1 MRSCQFTR
9 LVYGMKS
16 RFCRPLFIALAVA
29 MALAACGWFS
39 DANAAAKRKSRKKGR
54 EPAAQAAKSD
64 DAKPAE
70 DVSAK
75 RTRAKKRQGHRL
87 DPTVLRYM
95 PDDCCVFGQIE
106 VAPILQSGIGRKL
119 TRDGSGFWDD
129 HRERFAPLGLEVDQI
144 ERIAL
149 GAQSFDGGEISQYVS
164 VLFCKQPVA
173 WSEKEVAADGS
184 PWTTEKIG
192 TRMVWVKEGKEPWA
206 VCAVDDR
213 IVLAGSPDSLRA
225 VLKRDGPIELPET
238 LDQAR
243 RQLDTSA
250 AFAMSF
256 LSSDAI
262 GQMISIGSPI
272 GSQLAGQIE
281 AINVELDFDADL
293 AVRVAAVCS
302 NEAAAQQ
309 LNGLGTGFL
318 ALIQMQSLEDQEPE
332 VRDLIRSIS
341 FNVEG
346 PVLTT
351 SMKVPGEL
359 VNASTE
365 CSGQTAK
372 PARLLA
378 PAGRPETVPKLS
390 GIPLLT
396 PIPPMVLS
404 NNNAPAPAAF
414 SPYGVAPQYAPTP
427 TSPPTY
433 AGPIA
438 IPVPAPW
445 GQPYQRPE
453 QPTLEIADVIRLVEA
468 GVDDEVIVC
477 HMQKHCLAAML
488 TADDLILLTKSGAS
502 KQVITALQQIPL
514 KAKTSPA
521 GAKNPEYPPYQ
532 PGGQAQAPTP
542 EPDSNEVPQQSPLS
556 SEDLRRLQKT
566 WERIWFYDEP
576 DHMTPERV
584 HGGVI

>member
-1 MRSCQFTR
+1 MSSCQLARF
-9 LVYGMKS
+9 VHGIKS
-16 RFCRPLFIALAVA
+16 QFCRPLVIPLAVA
-29 MALAACGWFS
+29 MTFAACGWFS
-39 DANAAAKRKSRKKGR
+39 DANAAAKRKSRKKSR
-54 EPAAQAAKSD
+54 EPVAQAAKPD
-64 DAKPAE
+64 DAKPADGE
-70 DVSAK
+70 SAK
-75 RTRAKKRQGHRL
+75 RSRAKKRQGQRL
-87 DPTVLRYM
+87 DQTVLRYM
-95 PDDCCVFGQIE
+95 PDDCCAFGSIE
-106 VAPILQSGIGRKL
+106 VAPILQSGIGRKM
-119 TRDGSGFWDD
+119 TRDGSGLWDD
-129 HRERFAPLGLEVDQI
+129 YRERFAPLGLEVEQI
-144 ERIAL
+144 ERIAM
-149 GAQSFDGGEISQYVS
+149 GAQSFDGSEFSKYVS
-164 VLFCKQPVA
+164 VLFCKQPVTLL
-173 WSEKEVAADGS
+173 EKEAMADGS

-192 TRMVWVKEGKEPWA
+192 PRMVWVMEGEEPWA
-206 VCAVDDR
+206 ICAVEDR
-213 IVLAGSPDSLRA
+213 VVLAGSPDSLRA
-225 VLKRDGPIELPET
+225 VLRRDGPIDLPET

-250 AFAMSF
+250 AITMSF

-262 GQMISIGSPI
+262 GQTISIGFPI
-272 GSQLAGQIE
+272 GGQLAGQIE

-365 CSGQTAK
+365 CPGQTAT

-378 PAGRPETVPKLS
+378 PAACKPQARLPSPSPSAYFAPSYG
-390 GIPLLT
+390 
-396 PIPPMVLS
+396 
-404 NNNAPAPAAF
+404 NAPAPAAS
-414 SPYGVAPQYAPTP
+414 SPYGVTPQYAPTP

-477 HMQKHCLAAML
+477 HVKKHCLAAML
-488 TADDLILLTKSGAS
+488 TADDLIDLTKSGAS
-502 KQVITALQQIPL
+502 TQVITALQEIPF

-532 PGGQAQAPTP
+532 PGGQAQARTPTP
-542 EPDSNEVPQQSPLS
+542 SLSELPQQIPVV
-556 SEDLRRLQKT
+556 EEQLRQLQKT

>member
-1 MRSCQFTR
+1 MGSRQFTR
-9 LVYGMKS
+9 LVHGIKS
-16 RFCRPLFIALAVA
+16 QFRRPLVIALAVA

-54 EPAAQAAKSD
+54 EPAAQAVKSE
-64 DAKPAE
+64 DAKPADGE
-70 DVSAK
+70 SVK
-75 RTRAKKRQGHRL
+75 RSRTKKRQSHRL
-87 DPTVLRYM
+87 DQTVLRYM
-95 PDDCCVFGQIE
+95 PDDCCAFGSIE
-106 VAPILQSGIGRKL
+106 VAPILQSAIGRKM
-119 TRDGSGFWDD
+119 TRDGSGLWDD
-129 HRERFAPLGLEVDQI
+129 YRERFAPLGLEVEQI
-144 ERIAL
+144 ERIAM
-149 GAQSFDGGEISQYVS
+149 GAQSFDGSEFSKYVS
-164 VLFCKQPVA
+164 VLFCKQPVTLP
-173 WSEKEVAADGS
+173 EKEATADGS
-184 PWTTEKIG
+184 PWKTEKIG
-192 TRMVWVKEGKEPWA
+192 PRMVWVMEGEEPWA
-206 VCAVDDR
+206 ICAVEDR
-213 IVLAGSPDSLRA
+213 VVLAGSPDSIRA
-225 VLKRDGPIELPET
+225 VLRRDGPIELPKT

-250 AFAMSF
+250 AITMSF

-262 GQMISIGSPI
+262 GQTISIGSPI
-272 GSQLAGQIE
+272 GGELAGQIE

-309 LNGLGTGFL
+309 LNGIGTGFL
-318 ALIQMQSLEDQEPE
+318 ALVQMQSLEDQEPE

-359 VNASTE
+359 VNAATE
-365 CSGQTAK
+365 CPGQTAK

-378 PAGRPETVPKLS
+378 PAGCPPTSPQLTAPLVPVYPS
-390 GIPLLT
+390 VPT
-396 PIPPMVLS
+396 A
-404 NNNAPAPAAF
+404 NNAPAPAAP
-414 SPYGVAPQYAPTP
+414 SPYGVAPHYARAPAGAP
-427 TSPPTY
+427 AYP
-433 AGPIA
+433 GPIA
-438 IPVPAPW
+438 SPTPAPW

-453 QPTLEIADVIRLVEA
+453 LPTLEIADVIRLVEA

-477 HMQKHCLAAML
+477 HVQKRCLATML

-521 GAKNPEYPPYQ
+521 GAKSPDYTPYR
-532 PGGQAQAPTP
+532 PGGQAQASTP
-542 EPDSNEVPQQSPLS
+542 APDSSEVPQPSPLS
-556 SEDLRRLQKT
+556 SENLRRLQKT
-566 WERIWFYDEP
+566 WERIWFDDEP